1 MADRIQEPLI
11 RSAVRIM
18 TTDTGVGT
26 RLNIS
31 VLDQEF
37 FTCKL
42 MTAAAQ
48 LPPAC
53 IEHALNIGTMSTV
66 ALHAIPYRR
75 FMGHALAPELRHLG
89 MTA

>member
-11 RSAVRIM
+11 RAAVRIM

-31 VLDQEF
+31 VLDQELF
-37 FTCKL
+37 ACDL
-42 MTAAAQ
+42 MTTAAQ
-48 LPPAC
+48 LSPAG
-53 IEHALNIGTMSTV
+53 IEHALNIGAMGAV
-66 ALHAIPYRR
+66 ALHAVPYRR
-75 FMGHALAPELRHLG
+75 FMGHAFTPELRHLG